1 LSPGIARHRP
11 GARGYTCDVAD
22 LDRLGATVERVQVE
36 LGVPHVLIHNAVAA
50 TSANILEA
58 SVEDLERNFRVNTTS
73 LFFLAQKLAPAM
85 LDQDASL
92 PGLERI
98 DRHFAALGY
107 DQNGC
112 LIGNFTAELA
122 QLDVFR
128 KRLSRLW
135 RQWLDE
141 LSACLAEGQRDGS
154 VRTDVP
160 ASELARTVL
169 ALWEGAIL
177 SAKVERGPGPLNI
190 ARRTLRRL
198 LGA

>member
-1 LSPGIARHRP
+1 MPKPNHKETLLDAGLAAFHRHGYHATGVQEIVSSAGVPKGSFYSHFESKDALGIA
-11 GARGYTCDVAD
+11 A
-22 LDRLGATVERVQVE
+22 LDRYWEDRA
-36 LGVPHVLIHNAVAA
+36 
-50 TSANILEA
+50 EA
-58 SVEDLERNFRVNTTS
+58 RAL
-73 LFFLAQKLAPAM
+73 L
-85 LDQDASL
+85 QDASL

-141 LSACLAEGQRDGS
+141 LSACLTEGQRDGS

-160 ASELARTVL
+160 APELARAVL

-198 LGA
+198 LGV